1 MRNHLKLWL
10 PFNTQLTNTTFCVVF
25 PHRSSKIL
33 QGKIHN
39 LWLNVH
45 EISRGG
51 ACISARMLQWNC
63 LLWNLRPL
71 PFVFFC
77 FVCLFVVVVFFAN
90 IHFRWY
96 DRLPSAGRA
105 LVTAPPP
112 RKKKNQK
119 KTIGFKNRAIARLV
133 KCAVESIFPGS
144 MALFC
149 VCARSVLQLLLL
161 CSCAN
166 GEEYCTSFFAPLF
179 LERSNRLTANEN
191 NLFIRTANKKRETR
205 QLLVTTLPGCTFF
218 GALLVTWPKEKGIVL
233 EINWCVHFCM

>member
-112 RKKKNQK
+112 RKKKKSKKNYWFQK
-119 KTIGFKNRAIARLV
+119 PCNCTVSEMRGW
-133 KCAVESIFPGS
+133 EYFPGVNGAFLCLRAQCVAV
-144 MALFC
+144 AL
-149 VCARSVLQLLLL
+149 
-161 CSCAN
+161 
-166 GEEYCTSFFAPLF
+166 
-179 LERSNRLTANEN
+179 
-191 NLFIRTANKKRETR
+191 
-205 QLLVTTLPGCTFF
+205 
-218 GALLVTWPKEKGIVL
+218 ALLVR
-233 EINWCVHFCM
+233 